1 MGSKEYALVL
11 TDNANPTFYF
21 SKTINEDEFEK
32 VKQDQWVLVD
42 ISTFPTKIN
51 ELLHLCAQRMDI
63 HKSPE
68 VLGNRGYFCTFDI
81 YNNEESYQV
90 QDPSQNYHFH
100 DKDKIR
106 FTPKIAHFGIYQQND
121 FKNLLHFKIQ
131 IEEGSDY
138 LVKLYMG
145 SIIKDLKQQL
155 QQQHFITENH
165 EKTMQKLRQKIE
177 QLEY

>member
-1 MGSKEYALVL
+1 MFCREFVSQPDGQPEKVHKWETVLNVEVKIMGSKEYALVL

-90 QDPSQNYHFH
+90 
-100 DKDKIR
+100 
-106 FTPKIAHFGIYQQND
+106 
-121 FKNLLHFKIQ
+121 
-131 IEEGSDY
+131 
-138 LVKLYMG
+138 
-145 SIIKDLKQQL
+145 
-155 QQQHFITENH
+155 
-165 EKTMQKLRQKIE
+165 
-177 QLEY
+177 